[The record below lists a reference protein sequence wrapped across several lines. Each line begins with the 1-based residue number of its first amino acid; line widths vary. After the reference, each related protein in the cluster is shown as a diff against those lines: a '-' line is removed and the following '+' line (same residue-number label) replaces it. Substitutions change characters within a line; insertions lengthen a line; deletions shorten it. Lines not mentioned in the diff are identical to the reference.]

1 MDSEKKNNPENSAE
15 FEILFPKY
23 LSKQSLNLY
32 ASQIPAGFP
41 SPAEDF
47 LEKRLDLNEY
57 LIQNKS
63 ATFLIRVHG
72 NSMINA
78 GIFDGD
84 MLVVDRS
91 IQSTSGKIILG
102 VLNGEFT
109 VKRIEKRKT
118 KLFLIPENDHFKPVE
133 ITPEMDFKIWGVVT
147 FAIHKT

>member
-1 MDSEKKNNPENSAE
+1 MDSEKNHPENSTE
-15 FEILFPKY
+15 FEILFPDF
-23 LSKQSLNLY
+23 LSKQSLNLF

-57 LIQNKS
+57 LIKNKS

-84 MLVVDRS
+84 ILVVDRS
-91 IQSTSGKIILG
+91 IQPASGKIILG

-109 VKRIEKRKT
+109 VKRIEKRKA
-118 KLFLIPENDHFKPVE
+118 KLFLIPENEDFRPVE
-133 ITPEMDFKIWGVVT
+133 ISPEMDFKIWGVVT